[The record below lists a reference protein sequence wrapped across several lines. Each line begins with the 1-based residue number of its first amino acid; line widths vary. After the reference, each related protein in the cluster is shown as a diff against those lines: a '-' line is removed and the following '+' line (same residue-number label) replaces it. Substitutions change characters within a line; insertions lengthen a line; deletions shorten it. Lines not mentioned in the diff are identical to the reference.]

1 MPPPAISIRGVA
13 KTYGPVH
20 ALSNIDLEVDA
31 GEVFALLGPNGAG
44 KTTLVEILE
53 GYRGR
58 SAGEVSVLGVD
69 PDRGDARWR
78 SRLGIVL
85 QNTTVFDFL
94 SVEETVRHFAGFY
107 PAPLDPATVIDLVG
121 LGEKRRARCST
132 LSGGQ
137 KRRVD
142 LALGLVGNPD
152 LIFLDEPTTGLDP
165 EGRRQLWDVIRS
177 FTALGKT
184 VILTTHYLE
193 EAEALAGRVGIII
206 AGEMVDI
213 GPPDEIGGESRAV
226 ATVSFGAEGSLARLA
241 LPATD
246 GHVTRTGDHVSIRT
260 PKPTATVAALIKW
273 AGDAGVA
280 EIPALS
286 VKHPSLEDT
295 YLMMVQARGGRTDD
309 ADGTAA

>member
-1 MPPPAISIRGVA
+1 MPSPVVTIRGVS
-13 KTYGPVH
+13 KSYGAVM
-20 ALSNIDLEVDA
+20 ALRHVDLDIYA

-58 SAGEVSVLGVD
+58 SSGEVDVLGAD
-69 PDRGDARWR
+69 PGRGDARWR

-94 SVEETVRHFAGFY
+94 SVEETVVHFAGFY
-107 PAPLDPATVIDLVG
+107 PSPLDSGHVIDLVG
-121 LGEKRRARCST
+121 LGDKRKARCST

-152 LIFLDEPTTGLDP
+152 LVFLDEPTTGLDP

-184 VILTTHYLE
+184 VILTTHYLD
-193 EAEALAGRVGIII
+193 EAEALANRVGIII
-206 AGEMVDI
+206 GGEIVDI
-213 GPPDEIGGESRAV
+213 GPPDEIGGESRFI
-226 ATVSFGAEGSLARLA
+226 ATVSFRPDGALTERAIPPL
-241 LPATD
+241 D
-246 GHVTRTGDHVSIRT
+246 GELTRSGPHVSLRT
-260 PKPTATVAALIKW
+260 ATPTAAVATLIAW
-273 AGDAGVA
+273 AADAGVA

-286 VKHPSLEDT
+286 VSHPSLEDT
-295 YLMMVQARGGRTDD
+295 YLMMVAARGGTESTE
-309 ADGTAA
+309 AGAAA

>member
-1 MPPPAISIRGVA
+1 MPSSAISIRGVA

-20 ALSNIDLEVDA
+20 ALRNVDLEVEA

-58 SAGEVSVLGVD
+58 SSGEVSVLGVD
-69 PDRGDARWR
+69 PDHGDAQWR
-78 SRLGIVL
+78 SRLGMVL
-85 QNTTVFDFL
+85 QNTAVFDFL
-94 SVEETVRHFAGFY
+94 SVEETVKHFAGFY
-107 PAPLDPATVIDLVG
+107 PTPLDPAEVIDLVG
-121 LGEKRRARCST
+121 LGEKRKARCST

-142 LALGLVGNPD
+142 LALGLVGNPE

-165 EGRRQLWDVIRS
+165 EGRRQLWNVIRS

-206 AGEMVDI
+206 GGEIVDI

-226 ATVSFGAEGSLARLA
+226 ATVSFRADGKLAGRELPPLA
-241 LPATD
+241 GDTA
-246 GHVTRTGDHVSIRT
+246 RTGDHVSIRT
-260 PKPTATVAALIKW
+260 AKPTATVSALIAW
-273 AGDAGVA
+273 ASDAGVA

-295 YLMMVQARGGRTDD
+295 YLMMVQARGGRSDSTD
-309 ADGTAA
+309 GAAA